1 MTPAWSLIL
10 GATGAYITTTAIT
23 EAGGQTIA
31 GYPTAESSSTITYGV
46 LVGFAVRLGKGSIL
60 ALAIRVH
67 LGTAFNL
74 IYEPQIG
81 VVFPNG

>member
-1 MTPAWSLIL
+1 MIPRASP
-10 GATGAYITTTAIT
+10 GKGDSCSRS
-23 EAGGQTIA
+23 
-31 GYPTAESSSTITYGV
+31 ESSSTITYGV